1 MKNLLEIKNLH
12 TYFETRRG
20 QIKAVNGVSCT
31 IEEGKTLGLVGES
44 GSGKSQT
51 AMSIL
56 QLFEPNQK
64 IYGGEIIFEGEKI
77 SSFNRSQM
85 EKIRGNDISMIFQ
98 EPMSS
103 LNPVFTV
110 EKQISEVLILH
121 KKMDKKEAAKRVE
134 ELLAQVKIPNP
145 HVVAKQYPFELSG
158 GMNQRVMIAMALA
171 CEPKLLIADEPT
183 TALDVTI
190 QAQILKLMNELKEK
204 QNTSILFINHDL
216 GVINQMADEVA
227 VMYCGQIVEQSPVD
241 YIFKHNI
248 TKYNHPYTIALLNSI
263 PAITSDRNER
273 LDIIPGSVPH
283 PLNLPSGCK
292 FADRCKYATEKCR
305 KEMPE
310 LVSVN
315 ENQKIRCHY
324 PNREEREN
332 GEQ

>member
-1 MKNLLEIKNLH
+1 MSLLEIKNLH

-20 QIKAVNGVSCT
+20 LIKAVNDVSFT
-31 IEEGKTLGLVGES
+31 VDAGKTLGLVGES

-56 QLFEPNQK
+56 QLFESNQK
-64 IYGGEIIFEGEKI
+64 IYDGEIIFDGEKI
-77 SSFNRSQM
+77 SDFKTSQM
-85 EKIRGNDISMIFQ
+85 EHIRGNAISMIFQ

-110 EKQISEVLILH
+110 EKQISEVLMLH
-121 KKMDKKEAAKRVE
+121 RGMNKKEAAQRCE
-134 ELLAQVKIPNP
+134 ELLASVKIPNP

-190 QAQILKLMNELKEK
+190 QAQILRLMNDLKEK
-204 QNTSILFINHDL
+204 AGTSILFITHDL

-227 VMYCGQIVEQSPVD
+227 VMYCGQIVEQSPVEF
-241 YIFKHNI
+241 IFKHDI
-248 TKYNHPYTIALLNSI
+248 TDYNHPYTVALLNSI
-263 PAITSDRNER
+263 PSITSDRNER

-283 PLNLPSGCK
+283 PLNLPKGCK
-292 FADRCKYATEKCR
+292 FADRCKFATKKCIE
-305 KEMPE
+305 EMPD

-324 PNREEREN
+324 PNRKEREEN
-332 GEQ
+332 AN